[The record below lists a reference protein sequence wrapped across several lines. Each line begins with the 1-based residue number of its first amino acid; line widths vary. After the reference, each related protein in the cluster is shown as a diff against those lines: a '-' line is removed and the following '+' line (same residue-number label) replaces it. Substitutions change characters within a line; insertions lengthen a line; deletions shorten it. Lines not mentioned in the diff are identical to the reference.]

1 MNSYF
6 SGKNVQIREVIMKV
20 HVLQDLESV
29 VLVSTV
35 FFMKVSFEIL
45 SKNSKKLK
53 MQFLTHFQSQLVVDL
68 QVLKIVPIL

>member
-1 MNSYF
+1 MNLYF

-45 SKNSKKLK
+45 SKNSKNLK

>member
-1 MNSYF
+1 MNLYF
-6 SGKNVQIREVIMKV
+6 SGKNVQIREVTMKV

-45 SKNSKKLK
+45 SKTFSSKNLK
-53 MQFLTHFQSQLVVDL
+53 M
-68 QVLKIVPIL
+68 